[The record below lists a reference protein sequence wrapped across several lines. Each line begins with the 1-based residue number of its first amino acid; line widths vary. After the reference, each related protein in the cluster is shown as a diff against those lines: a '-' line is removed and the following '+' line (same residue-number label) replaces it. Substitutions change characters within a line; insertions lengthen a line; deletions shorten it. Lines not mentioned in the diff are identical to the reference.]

1 MSRRLRADEVSRYGR
16 DGFHF
21 PIRGLSPRRAI
32 GQGLSTGTDRTT
44 FRAWP
49 GRSET

>member
-1 MSRRLRADEVSRYGR
+1 MSKRLSAYEVSRDRR

-21 PIRGLSPRRAI
+21 PIRVLSPPRAI